1 MWLNDVC
8 IEKNTDESL
17 NIPLVGESYCNDGS
31 CALTRRGERHLAHIG
46 APTDIEEV
54 IKGETK
60 ENPIVGGLFCNDGNC
75 PRTRRG
81 ERHWV
86 HDTVSAADEDAQD
99 YCDVKYIGGH
109 KASPSSTTTKMYFL
123 R

>member
-1 MWLNDVC
+1 MMA
-8 IEKNTDESL
+8 
-17 NIPLVGESYCNDGS
+17 S

-86 HDTVSAADEDAQD
+86 HDTVSAA
-99 YCDVKYIGGH
+99 
-109 KASPSSTTTKMYFL
+109 